1 MKTTDVLKNGLTRE
15 QVYAARATIAK
26 VSLKALCEEQDIP
39 MTTIYNVLR
48 DSSSRVDLLK
58 KVLDIAYEKIEE
70 RKKLLASIP
79 SR

>member
-1 MKTTDVLKNGLTRE
+1 MNTTETLKNGLTKE
-15 QVYAARATIAK
+15 QVYAARATISK
-26 VSLKALCEEQDIP
+26 ISLKSLCEEEGIP

-58 KVLDIAYEKIEE
+58 KVLDIAYTKIEE

-79 SR
+79 AE

>member
-1 MKTTDVLKNGLTRE
+1 MNTSDILKNGLTRE
-15 QVYAARATIAK
+15 QVYAARATISK
-26 VSLKALCEEQDIP
+26 ISLKALCEELNIP

-58 KVLDIAYEKIEE
+58 KVLDNAYIKIEE

-79 SR
+79 AE